1 MAKRSMINR
10 ELKREKTVAKFAA
23 KRAELK
29 ATIANVNAT
38 DEERFEATLKLQA
51 LPRNASPVRLRN
63 RCGLTGRPH
72 GYFRKFGLS
81 RNKLRE
87 TVMQGDVRALLRQAG
102 KERL

>member
-29 ATIANVNAT
+29 ATIANVNTT

-81 RNKLRE
+81 RNMLRE
-87 TVMQGDVRALLRQAG
+87 KVMQGDVPGMVKASW
-102 KERL
+102 

>member
-1 MAKRSMINR
+1 MAKKGMINR

-29 ATIANVNAT
+29 ATISSSTAT
-38 DEERFEATLKLQA
+38 DEARLEAILKLQA
-51 LPRNASPVRLRN
+51 LPRNASPIRLRN

-72 GYFRKFGLS
+72 GYFRKFGLG

-87 TVMQGDVRALLRQAG
+87 LVMQGDVPGVVKASW
-102 KERL
+102 